1 MNLRAPAHR
10 DIWQLAWPMM
20 LSNLSIP
27 LLGAVDTAI
36 LGHLPS
42 PMFLGAV
49 TVGASLLSLLFWS
62 FGFLRMGTTS
72 VAARAEG
79 ADDREGLHRVLVQSL
94 ALALLLALTLM
105 VIGPWLLPIALEW
118 MGPSPEVQAL
128 ALDYARIRLWGAPA
142 SLMNFALV
150 GWFIGRQ
157 DTRRPLAILF
167 TTNGLNIVLDAL
179 LILGFGLNSEGAAWA
194 SVLAEYGGLTLG
206 LWLMARTLRRL
217 DRGRVRLPLLTEVTR
232 WRAYG
237 RLMRVNRHL
246 FVRTLCLLS
255 VFVFFAAQGARM
267 GDQILAAN
275 AILLQ
280 FLLLTSYALDGFAH
294 AAEALTGRAIGAG
307 RISDF
312 HLATRR
318 SSLWALG
325 CSLLISAVF
334 VLGAPW
340 WPRVFTSLPEVLEI
354 VRTHYVWI
362 CVIPLIGVWGYQLDG
377 IFLGSGHTAAMQY
390 TVLIAAGACFLPLW
404 WWLQP
409 LGNQGLWLAFVAFN
423 GARGV
428 LLGGVYYHLTRREQW
443 LSFK

>member
-1 MNLRAPAHR
+1 MNRRAPAHR

-42 PMFLGAV
+42 PVYLGAV
-49 TVGASLLSLLFWS
+49 TVGGSLLSLLFWS

-79 ADDREGLHRVLVQSL
+79 ANDRAGLHQVLVQSL
-94 ALALLLALTLM
+94 SLALALALALM
-105 VIGPWLLPIALEW
+105 VIGPWLLAPALAW
-118 MGPSPEVQAL
+118 MGPSPEVQGL
-128 ALDYARIRLWGAPA
+128 ALEYARIRLWGAPA

-206 LWLMARTLRRL
+206 LWLVARTLHRL
-217 DRGRVRLPLLTEVTR
+217 NLGRGQPSLLGEVTR

-267 GDQILAAN
+267 GNHILAAN

-307 RISDF
+307 RIGDF

-318 SSLWALG
+318 STLWALG
-325 CSLLISAVF
+325 CSVLISAVF

-340 WPRVFTSLPEVLEI
+340 WPTVFTSQPEVLDI
-354 VRTHYVWI
+354 VRAHYVWV
-362 CVIPLIGVWGYQLDG
+362 CLIPLVGVWGYQLDG
-377 IFLGSGHTAAMQY
+377 IFLGSGQTAAMQY
-390 TVLIAAGACFLPLW
+390 TVLIATGAVFAPLW

-409 LGNQGLWLAFVAFN
+409 LGNQGLWLAFVVFN
-423 GARGV
+423 GARGA
-428 LLGGVYYHLTRREQW
+428 LLGGAYYHLTRKGGW
-443 LSFK
+443 LAFK

>member
-1 MNLRAPAHR
+1 MIRRAPTHR

-42 PMFLGAV
+42 PLYLGAV

-79 ADDREGLHRVLVQSL
+79 AGDRMGLHRVLVQSL
-94 ALALLLALTLM
+94 ALALAFALMLM
-105 VIGPWLLPIALEW
+105 LIGPWLLPVALKW
-118 MGPSPEVQAL
+118 MGPSPDVQAL

-167 TTNGLNIVLDAL
+167 TTNGLNIVLDAV
-179 LILGFGLNSEGAAWA
+179 LILGLGLNSEGAAWA
-194 SVLAEYGGLTLG
+194 SVLAEYGGLSVG
-206 LWLMARTLRRL
+206 LWLTARQLNGLERR
-217 DRGRVRLPLLTEVTR
+217 PLIEELNR

-267 GDQILAAN
+267 GDQVLAAN

-307 RISDF
+307 RVGDF

-318 SSLWALG
+318 SSVWALG

-334 VLGAPW
+334 ILGAPW
-340 WPRVFTSLPEVLEI
+340 WPGVFTSLPGVLEI
-354 VRTHYVWI
+354 VRAHYVWI
-362 CVIPLIGVWGYQLDG
+362 CLLPVIGVWGYQLDG
-377 IFLGSGHTAAMQY
+377 IFLGSGQTAAMQY
-390 TVLIAAGACFLPLW
+390 TVLIAAGGCFLPLW

-423 GARGV
+423 GTRGL
-428 LLGGVYYHLTRREQW
+428 LLGAVYYHLSRKGRW
-443 LSFK
+443 LAFK